1 ELSRGRAPEAAARLG
16 PVVRPGPRRGHFAVR
31 MLAAPCYVEAAVLAG
46 EGERARSCVAE
57 FAEWAAQGADPQ
69 APAQLA
75 RCHALLAGPEESDAL
90 YAVALAR
97 HELSGGDFEHARTQL
112 LHGKWLRRRRRPG
125 EARGRLRDALVSFE
139 RCGARAW
146 AEQARAELRATGEA
160 GAAEPPEG
168 PLSSLTPQQLR
179 IARRV
184 AEGATNREV
193 ARHLSVS
200 PRTVDHHLRNV
211 FALLGVRSRV
221 ELSRLVARC
230 EQLSPHDGR

>member
-1 ELSRGRAPEAAARLG
+1 
-16 PVVRPGPRRGHFAVR
+16 
-31 MLAAPCYVEAAVLAG
+31 M
-46 EGERARSCVAE
+46 
-57 FAEWAAQGADPQ
+57 
-69 APAQLA
+69 
-75 RCHALLAGPEESDAL
+75 
-90 YAVALAR
+90 ALAR